1 MLSNPKCTITLC
13 NPNRNSIGLFLNSTT
28 HSKKDTGYPVMKN
41 DTVHVSESENDS
53 ILGGVVLLSGT
64 IANGALNF

>member
-1 MLSNPKCTITLC
+1 
-13 NPNRNSIGLFLNSTT
+13 
-28 HSKKDTGYPVMKN
+28 MKN